1 MTLAAAKGAAVDTAG
16 SGLQI
21 SELRKSYGAVQALK
35 NVDLGIREGEFFT
48 LLGPSGCGKTTLL
61 RLIAG
66 FEVPDGGQVVLGGR
80 DLTGLSAAQRPVNTV
95 FQSYALFPHL
105 SVFENVAFG
114 LRSQRVAAA
123 EIQTRTGEALG
134 LMRLDSFAQRRPD
147 QLSGGQRQ
155 RVALA
160 RALVNAP
167 KLLLLDE
174 PMSALDAKLRVE
186 VQGELRALQ
195 RRTGTTFILVTH
207 DQDEAMS
214 VSDRLAV
221 LHDGRIGQ
229 IGSPDEVYAQ
239 PRTRFVAE
247 FLGAANLIPAQ
258 RAGDCALTPLGRL
271 RVAAPL
277 PWAEGQ
283 LAVRPERIVV
293 GVPEGTLNSAEC
305 RVRDTV
311 FRGDHVEASLTPEDM
326 PGGSDLALRVRV
338 AAHPRLQPGE
348 RVRVA
353 IPPEAL
359 VPLVEDAVAEK

>member
-1 MTLAAAKGAAVDTAG
+1 MTLAAAKGAAVDTATG
-16 SGLQI
+16 GLQI

-35 NVDLGIREGEFFT
+35 GVDLGIREGEFFT

-80 DLTGLSAAQRPVNTV
+80 DMTGLSAAQRPVNTV

-123 EIQTRTGEALG
+123 EIQTRTTEALG

-247 FLGAANLIPAQ
+247 FLGAANLIPG
-258 RAGDCALTPLGRL
+258 RRSGDCVVTPLGEL

-293 GVPEGTLNSAEC
+293 GAPEGTLNSAEC
-305 RVRDTV
+305 VVRDTV
-311 FRGDHVEASLTPEDM
+311 FRGDHVEASLTPEGM
-326 PGGSDLALRVRV
+326 TGSGLDLRVRV